1 MNIVKDD
8 VEEKVIQKLKNI
20 QDIELPISIY
30 DLGLIYKTDVE
41 LKDDNIYVNIETTM
55 INSRCNSTYSFSE
68 EIVNNIKSINEVDDC
83 NVKFVYSPKWDVSMI
98 SPKGIEQLNCANA
111 KGM

>member
-1 MNIVKDD
+1 MSIEKQNI
-8 VEEKVIQKLKNI
+8 EEKVIQKLKKI

-41 LKDDNIYVNIETTM
+41 LKDENVYVNIETTM
-55 INSRCNSTYSFSE
+55 INSRCNSTLSFSE
-68 EIVNNIKSINEVDDC
+68 EIVNSIKSIDEVDDC

-98 SPKGIEQLNCANA
+98 TPKGIEQLNSANS
-111 KGM
+111 KCM

>member
-1 MNIVKDD
+1 MKKENI
-8 VEEKVIQKLKNI
+8 EQKVIQKLKNI
-20 QDIELPISIY
+20 QDIELPVSIY

-41 LKDDNIYVNIETTM
+41 LKDENVYVNIETTM

-68 EIVNNIKSINEVDDC
+68 EIVNQIKSIDEVDDC

-98 SPKGIEQLNCANA
+98 SQKGLEQLQSANS
-111 KGM
+111 KCM